1 MPYLRPRQPNPGI
14 AYGPPSALLL
24 PQRAAGVPAP
34 PPTGTERDLNRVAGL
49 TNLGSQVL
57 SSIDQYLRNTDDLQ
71 AQQNLFEV
79 TSAFQAEQLAA
90 QVSSRNASSLMRLL
104 QTRISAAT
112 TAAEQQRLQ
121 QDLDKWTEVERL
133 AKEREAY
140 LRKVAW
146 GIGITVA
153 LALAAGGGWYYY
165 HYRNLGPRAPA

>member
-1 MPYLRPRQPNPGI
+1 MPYLRPRQPNPGV

-24 PQRAAGVPAP
+24 PQRAAGVPVP

-49 TNLGSQVL
+49 ANLGTRVL
-57 SSIDQYLRNTDDLQ
+57 TSIDDYLRNSDDLQ
-71 AQQNLFEV
+71 AQTNLFEV
-79 TSAFQAEQLAA
+79 TSTFQAEQLAA

-104 QTRISAAT
+104 RTRISAAT
-112 TAAEQQRLQ
+112 TAAETRRIQQE
-121 QDLDKWTEVERL
+121 LDKWTEVERL

-146 GIGITVA
+146 GVGITVA

-165 HYRNLGPRAPA
+165 QSKKRG